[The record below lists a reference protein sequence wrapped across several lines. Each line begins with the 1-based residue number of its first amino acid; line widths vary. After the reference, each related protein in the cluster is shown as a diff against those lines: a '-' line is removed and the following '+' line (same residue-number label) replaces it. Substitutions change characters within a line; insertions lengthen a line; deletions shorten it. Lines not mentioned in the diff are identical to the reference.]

1 MNKRILA
8 ASLVLL
14 TTASVAQAAT
24 YTVTGFGKGPSLPDP
39 FPYGDIATT
48 GFFND
53 RGQVVG
59 GGQPVGKW
67 ESQAGSRHAP
77 WGWPVPKSLWHK

>member
-1 MNKRILA
+1 MIKRILA

-24 YTVTGFGKGPSLPDP
+24 YTVTGFGKGPSLPST
-39 FPYGDIATT
+39 FPYGEIIST

-59 GGQPVGKW
+59 GGAACGKMGRP
-67 ESQAGSRHAP
+67 SGISAR
-77 WGWPVPKSLWHK
+77 SLGVASTHKPLA

>member
-1 MNKRILA
+1 MIKRILA

-24 YTVTGFGKGPSLPDP
+24 YTVTGFGKGPSLPST
-39 FPYGDIATT
+39 FPYGEIIST

-59 GGQPVGKW
+59 GAQPVGKW
-67 ESQAGSRHAP
+67 DGRVGSRHAP
-77 WGWPVPKSLWHK
+77 